1 MSLSELKT
9 NQTAVITDFCGADDL
24 KERLF
29 SLGVSS
35 GKKVKKINSSLGGK
49 TIAIELERS
58 CVILRTSEAQAIKV
72 EII

>member
-9 NQTAVITDFCGADDL
+9 NQSAVITEFCGSDELRA
-24 KERLF
+24 RLF
-29 SLGVSS
+29 SLGVSQ
-35 GKKVKKINSSLGGK
+35 GKKVTKINSSLGGK

-58 CVILRTSEAQAIKV
+58 CVILRSSEADAIKV